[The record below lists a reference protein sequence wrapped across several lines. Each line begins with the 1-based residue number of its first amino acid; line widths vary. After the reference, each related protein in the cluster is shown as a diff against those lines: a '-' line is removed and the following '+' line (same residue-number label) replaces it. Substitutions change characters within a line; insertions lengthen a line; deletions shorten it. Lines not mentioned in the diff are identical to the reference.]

1 VGRAS
6 LKEFLYKLPTNLDEE
21 EHDDEDDDEEDLVE
35 AEHND
40 EDDHDDEDEQQTPIV
55 MAEFTMLRDTSVSS
69 TAEEKRLGE
78 KGARSLNRSPVHA
91 IAEMSKLHNRVIY
104 LHEDRRRLVKG
115 LKAAKA
121 RLENKM
127 MFEDHDGI
135 GQATYR
141 DEDGEEIVQEFLQ
154 RYDHEDEVLP
164 TLDTSVLST
173 KENYG
178 LNYYSAFSSIPQ
190 LTNVALQSFEPYYSP
205 ERRSGEEHEME
216 IASFVAFRALD
227 GFCTP
232 QDIAW
237 ALQCT
242 NTIERF
248 NTAYSIMYRHK
259 LSLEKMAEY
268 ASQDLRDC
276 GEECTDIF

>member
-1 VGRAS
+1 
-6 LKEFLYKLPTNLDEE
+6 
-21 EHDDEDDDEEDLVE
+21 
-35 AEHND
+35 
-40 EDDHDDEDEQQTPIV
+40 
-55 MAEFTMLRDTSVSS
+55 
-69 TAEEKRLGE
+69 
-78 KGARSLNRSPVHA
+78 
-91 IAEMSKLHNRVIY
+91 
-104 LHEDRRRLVKG
+104 
-115 LKAAKA
+115 
-121 RLENKM
+121 
-127 MFEDHDGI
+127 
-135 GQATYR
+135 
-141 DEDGEEIVQEFLQ
+141 
-154 RYDHEDEVLP
+154 
-164 TLDTSVLST
+164 LST

-190 LTNVALQSFEPYYSP
+190 LTNVALESFEPYYSP

-216 IASFVAFRALD
+216 VASFVAFRALD

-232 QDIAW
+232 QDMAW

-259 LSLEKMAEY
+259 LLLEKIAEY